1 MIGLPL
7 NGKLIGLVLGLIAGL
22 FFVFLGWKAFLILLG
37 FILLGFFVGAWFDSR
52 GNVKRRLKNL
62 TDRVLR
68 S

>member
-1 MIGLPL
+1 VIGLPL

-22 FFVFLGWKAFLILLG
+22 FFVFLGWKAFLILVG

>member
-1 MIGLPL
+1 MIGFTL
-7 NGKLIGLVLGLIAGL
+7 NGKFIGLALGLVAGL

-37 FILLGFFVGAWFDSR
+37 FILLGLLVGAWFDSR
-52 GNVKRRLKNL
+52 GNVKRRLKKL

>member
-1 MIGLPL
+1 MRLPL
-7 NGKLIGLVLGLIAGL
+7 NGKLIGLGLGLIAGL

-37 FILLGFFVGAWFDSR
+37 FILLGFLVGAWFDSR

>member
-7 NGKLIGLVLGLIAGL
+7 NGKLIGLVLGLVAGL

>member
-1 MIGLPL
+1 VIGLPL